1 MKVGDPRNLIGRDNP
16 RRLHH
21 EQHGLNRQK
30 HFFLFLSFQPSPQ
43 CTLDLLPYHNIACN
57 FDSSTTAFKVV
68 RAQVL
73 RRARQ
78 TAMAGAEQKSF
89 LGTFSPWTTPRNA
102 TPQPDDQGKPEP
114 LQRST
119 GEDHTVTN
127 RHRVNRRHYPSDCP
141 PLKARWFYAVD
152 SPKRKPGLLEQQ
164 KKADQK
170 PPPKPKKFIAFS
182 VKDSL
187 SIESTFQ
194 QLSDFE
200 GAHKRPD
207 TAQPPHEP
215 PSKNVPVNE
224 DYLFDV
230 NIEDR
235 ELSPAYWVGP
245 VYEVRRGT
253 WFFQEGSVLRPCE
266 ENLAT
271 QLEEGYIKLRPWRMD
286 ISGAAFSGPSSENG
300 QRESNKA
307 SDTQASTDVLKSQD
321 GPHATTADAGTDS
334 TTPPVTL
341 QEYRL
346 FGTYMN
352 QVVVYQNAT
361 TAWIN
366 TDDFMSRVSTTVFQ
380 KLGGTP
386 GTKVVRGLIDL
397 RKNKETSDS
406 RNTERRPTESL
417 PNINDSG
424 ISGKGDEKKEPG
436 PESSVASE
444 NGAFPSDAALGRPR
458 STLERQMSSLA
469 GEPQNSAELE
479 EEARQQEEKEMED
492 SRQVESEDRE
502 RDIDHLIL
510 VTHGIGQRL
519 GLRLESINFI
529 HDVNVLRKTLK
540 TVYKVSPDLQALN
553 SAFADSNGN
562 CRVQVLPV

>member
-1 MKVGDPRNLIGRDNP
+1 M
-16 RRLHH
+16 
-21 EQHGLNRQK
+21 
-30 HFFLFLSFQPSPQ
+30 
-43 CTLDLLPYHNIACN
+43 
-57 FDSSTTAFKVV
+57 FKLV

-73 RRARQ
+73 LQARR
-78 TAMAGAEQKSF
+78 TAMAGADQKSF
-89 LGTFSPWTTPRNA
+89 LGAFSPWSTPRTS
-102 TPQPDDQGKPEP
+102 TPQPETQSKPEA

-119 GEDHTVTN
+119 GEDHTVTH
-127 RHRVNRRHYPSDCP
+127 RHRVNQRHYPADCP
-141 PLKARWFYAVD
+141 QLKVRWFYAVD
-152 SPKRKPGLLEQQ
+152 SPKRKPALLEEQ
-164 KKADQK
+164 KTTEQK
-170 PPPKPKKFIAFS
+170 PLPKPKKFIPFS

-200 GAHKRPD
+200 ETHKNPHAPQVPRD
-207 TAQPPHEP
+207 PPA
-215 PSKNVPVNE
+215 KNVPVNE

-271 QLEEGYIKLRPWRMD
+271 QLEEGYLKLRPWRTD
-286 ISGAAFSGPSSENG
+286 TSSLIISQSNSQTGQFETLESRVDSRAVTGVPKSSEP
-300 QRESNKA
+300 SKTSS
-307 SDTQASTDVLKSQD
+307 SDTGNDVASGS
-321 GPHATTADAGTDS
+321 
-334 TTPPVTL
+334 PPL

-346 FGTYMN
+346 FGAYMN
-352 QVVVYQNAT
+352 QVVVFGNAN

-366 TDDFMSRVSTTVFQ
+366 TDDFMSRVSTSVFQ
-380 KLGGTP
+380 KLGGAP

-397 RKNKETSDS
+397 RKTKD
-406 RNTERRPTESL
+406 
-417 PNINDSG
+417 
-424 ISGKGDEKKEPG
+424 
-436 PESSVASE
+436 ASE
-444 NGAFPSDAALGRPR
+444 NRGADRKPTENASDTVDPSITAKVNERKEPTLDSLDSSEKQNSPGDSVPKRPK

-492 SRQVESEDRE
+492 SREVESEDRE
-502 RDIDHLIL
+502 REIDHLIL